1 VTGRAT
7 GCEKPLPFIYKG
19 SVPELVEEK
28 LRGLETEGRSKWLI
42 KYGYCQNALE
52 AFSVLL

>member
-42 KYGYCQNALE
+42 KY
-52 AFSVLL
+52 